1 MPRTSKFSVRECQK
15 TAFSACMLCIR
26 WKNMETIRIR
36 DDFIKL
42 GQALKLVQ
50 VLHFSS
56 MIEIISL

>member
-42 GQALKLVQ
+42 GQALKLAGLVESG
-50 VLHFSS
+50 VDGKKK
-56 MIEIISL
+56 I